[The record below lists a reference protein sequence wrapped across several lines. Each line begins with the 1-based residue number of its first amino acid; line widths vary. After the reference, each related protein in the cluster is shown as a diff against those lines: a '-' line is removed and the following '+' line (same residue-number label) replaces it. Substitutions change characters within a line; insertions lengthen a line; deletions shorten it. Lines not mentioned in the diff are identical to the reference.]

1 MIFDDLSLIKAEI
14 ADVAGSTAIEN
25 NGNNSLTFI
34 ITSPA
39 SSAAAITVSLKESN
53 DGTTFTEV
61 DSEQIIGNAD
71 FATTDTSTV
80 KMIGYAG
87 GAKYVK
93 LYITGTT
100 TGYTALAIKGRNR
113 HL

>member
-25 NGNNSLTFI
+25 NGNNSLTFV

-39 SSAAAITVSLKESN
+39 SSVGAITVSLKESE
-53 DGTTFTEV
+53 DGTTFTDV
-61 DSEQIIGNAD
+61 DAEQVIGNAD
-71 FATTDTSTV
+71 FDTTDTSIV

-93 LYITGTT
+93 LNITGTT